1 MRGGSCRCFMENEI
15 LPIFM
20 YKKILQGSR
29 KYLAKVVG
37 ASWSRLH
44 VLSIYGVV
52 ETSTQVPNANWV
64 NNTAWVSNANYLGK
78 SAMLTGLTIQLGQ

>member
-1 MRGGSCRCFMENEI
+1 MENEI